1 MSNKCFLSRS
11 HLQQCILWIL
21 CNNITFYAGDD
32 EIVTK
37 IPNTQLA
44 DIRVSNL
51 SSLKISQVKQT
62 LHFAYNYLNDI
73 PELVNDITSEIT
85 NSCDKVITDGSRSF
99 RVTWVGYTPAGLEV
113 VVNCKLK
120 VPPKSGAYHA
130 ARQEVMEAIA
140 RVVKRK
146 GVEFAPPTEVK
157 LVGSDS
163 PLPQMND

>member
-1 MSNKCFLSRS
+1 MPCISWISRNNSLCF
-11 HLQQCILWIL
+11 I
-21 CNNITFYAGDD
+21 GDD

-73 PELVNDITSEIT
+73 PELVNDIKSEIT
-85 NSCDKVITDGSRSF
+85 KSCHKVITDGSRSF
-99 RVTWVGYTPAGLEV
+99 RVTWVGYNPAGLEV

-120 VPPKSGAYHA
+120 VPPKSGAYHT
-130 ARQEVMEAIA
+130 ARQEIMEAIA

-157 LVGSDS
+157 LVGNDN
-163 PLPQMND
+163 PLPNA